1 MLSKKGSVLI
11 PLLVALILCWSN
23 NADAGQEHKLQKL
36 PRSFGPLY
44 LGMSVKEFKEN
55 TGEVVIGRC
64 VDCVEDQLQAL
75 LYIGEA
81 PYDFEQRKQLE
92 PTKLTDG
99 YIKFQPKEL
108 QPREIICFFYKDAL
122 YGIVMSNVKDRFESV
137 KSSYIK
143 ALGKPTAID
152 IWDSGLSQLRWED
165 SSTRLSV
172 VHSTDTVGIDYFKI
186 SYTDLKI
193 MKKILEMNN
202 PKGVRSA
209 DCHVI
214 PKNDWANFIN
224 KFREGEQGYYV
235 YIRLW

>member
-1 MLSKKGSVLI
+1 MLTKKGSTLVY
-11 PLLVALILCWSN
+11 LLVSLILCWSN
-23 NADAGQEHKLQKL
+23 NANAGQEHRFQNL

-44 LGMSVKEFKEN
+44 LGMSVKEFKKK

-92 PTKLTDG
+92 PTKLADG

-108 QPREIICFFYKDAL
+108 QPREIICFFYKNAL
-122 YGIVMSNVKDRFESV
+122 YGIVMSNVKGRLESV

-152 IWDSGLSQLRWED
+152 VWDSGLSQLRWED

-172 VHSTDTVGIDYFKI
+172 VYSTDTIAIDYLKI

-193 MKKILEMNN
+193 MKKI
-202 PKGVRSA
+202 PR
-209 DCHVI
+209 
-214 PKNDWANFIN
+214 N
-224 KFREGEQGYYV
+224 K
-235 YIRLW
+235 